1 MKKIKI
7 STIIIHTVL
16 LIWAFITIYPI
27 VWVLINSFKTSG
39 DILRNSFNIPLANM
53 SFENY
58 GKAIHNER
66 FSLLLG
72 YLNSLIISG
81 SVVVFVLIFA
91 GFASFALARYEFKG
105 KKILFGL
112 IVASMML
119 PIFSVIQPLVSIIQ
133 VFKINDTRLGVI
145 LPQIA
150 GNASFAIVILTGFMQ
165 QLPIEVEE
173 SAFMD
178 GANVFQVMFYLVFPM
193 AKSAFA
199 TTAIFVFLW
208 SFNDLFLQMYIIS
221 DNDKKPIVAMLQE
234 ISAGSLVGGEDFGL
248 KTAAAAL
255 AIIPVLILYFAL
267 QKHIIAGL
275 TAGAIKG

>member
-1 MKKIKI
+1 MKKIKL
-7 STIIIHTVL
+7 STILIHTVL
-16 LIWAFITIYPI
+16 LIWAFVTIYPI
-27 VWVLINSFKTSG
+27 VWVLINSLKTSG
-39 DILRNSFNIPLANM
+39 DILRNSFNLPLANI
-53 SFENY
+53 SLKNY
-58 GKAIHNER
+58 GKAIYNER

-81 SVVVFVLIFA
+81 SVVLFVLIFA
-91 GFASFALARYEFKG
+91 GFASFALARYDFKG
-105 KKILFGL
+105 KKIIFGL

-133 VFKINDTRLGVI
+133 VFKLNDTRLGVI

-173 SAFMD
+173 SAYMD
-178 GANVFQVMFYLVFPM
+178 GANVFQVIFYLIFPM

-221 DNDKKPIVAMLQE
+221 DVDKKPIVAMLQE

-248 KTAAAAL
+248 KTASAAL
-255 AIIPVLILYFAL
+255 AIIPVLIIYLFL
-267 QKHIIAGL
+267 QKHIIEGL